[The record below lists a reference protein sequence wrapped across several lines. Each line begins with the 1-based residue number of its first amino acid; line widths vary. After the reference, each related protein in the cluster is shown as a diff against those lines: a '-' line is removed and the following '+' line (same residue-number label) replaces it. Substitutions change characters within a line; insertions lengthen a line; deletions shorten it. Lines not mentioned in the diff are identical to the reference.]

1 LKLSSTMTVE
11 RLEWALMEANELLSE
26 LPILAPDPSQDT
38 QDRYYA
44 VNSLIE
50 DIIDQATT
58 KGYAHAQP
66 TNRAH
71 PDPPA
76 PTPAINCTP
85 TPQVSIVILDSTQ
98 S

>member
-1 LKLSSTMTVE
+1 MTVE
-11 RLEWALMEANELLSE
+11 RLEWALTEANELLSE

-50 DIIDQATT
+50 DIVDQATT
-58 KGYAHAQP
+58 KGYAHTQL
-66 TNRAH
+66 TNRS
-71 PDPPA
+71 DRPA
-76 PTPAINCTP
+76 PAPPINRTP
-85 TPQVSIVILDSTQ
+85 TPQVNAMILDSTQ